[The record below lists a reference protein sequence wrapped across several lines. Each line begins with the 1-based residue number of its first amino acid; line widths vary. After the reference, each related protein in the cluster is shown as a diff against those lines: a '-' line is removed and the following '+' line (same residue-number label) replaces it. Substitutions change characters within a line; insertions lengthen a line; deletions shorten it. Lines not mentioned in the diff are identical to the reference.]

1 MSLGAISD
9 TQGNPRNSDKFNL
22 STPAGWAM
30 LYFFAAVVILSLLFF
45 SM

>member
-1 MSLGAISD
+1 MSIGAQTD

-22 STPAGWAM
+22 STPAGWVM
-30 LYFFAAVVILSLLFF
+30 VYFIASVVILSVLFF